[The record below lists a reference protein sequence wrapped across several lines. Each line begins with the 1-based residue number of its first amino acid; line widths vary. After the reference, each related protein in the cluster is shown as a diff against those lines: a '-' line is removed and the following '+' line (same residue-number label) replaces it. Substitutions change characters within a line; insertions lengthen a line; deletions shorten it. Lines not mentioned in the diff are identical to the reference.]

1 MFCDAFEI
9 LKCIALLEY
18 KLVNIESDH
27 KYTNGQALK
36 VRVYRIRFLSN
47 LFKCF

>member
-1 MFCDAFEI
+1 MFWDTFETLKYI
-9 LKCIALLEY
+9 LLLEY
-18 KLVNIESDH
+18 KRINVESDH
-27 KYTNGQALK
+27 TYTNGQAVK